1 MKSSLIRVHASLPQL
16 PKELAETG
24 RAYSVR
30 CNSIEWLEKLKQWDV
45 KTDQKEDA

>member
-1 MKSSLIRVHASLPQL
+1 VK
-16 PKELAETG
+16 
-24 RAYSVR
+24 